1 MVDDEYDAASVAGR
15 ALEKR
20 GHHVRIVHNG
30 KAALEVLPG
39 FRPDAVFLD
48 IGLPGLDGLDVA
60 RAFAPS
66 PNWKHLTLI
75 AATGRGWSE
84 DRQRSL
90 QAGFDHH
97 LVKPLAL
104 EDIEAVLAA
113 GPDRRR
119 TASRSRFVTEQL
131 TSEAAGSAPSRPSG
145 SPVCAAELSDAR
157 CGRPD

>member
-1 MVDDEYDAASVAGR
+1 VDDDLDAAMSLGR

-20 GHHVRIVHNG
+20 GHQVRVAHSG
-30 KAALEVLPG
+30 KEALEVLPD

-60 RAFAPS
+60 RRIRALP
-66 PNWKHLTLI
+66 KQQDLTLV

-97 LVKPLAL
+97 LVKPLSL
-104 EDIEAVLAA
+104 EDIETVLAQGRNSGA
-113 GPDRRR
+113 RPAAR
-119 TASRSRFVTEQL
+119 L
-131 TSEAAGSAPSRPSG
+131 T
-145 SPVCAAELSDAR
+145 
-157 CGRPD
+157 